1 MKQSINHPWAITE
14 KHVSRYGDLWA
25 TLDFEF
31 NDKITTEQFKID
43 PMNTEAGNLIIDNRS
58 LDLRYK
64 DILAYSKE
72 FEEMISNVYASNAN
86 KQEVYEVLIKGRT
99 FQLKRHELAKLATT
113 LSESAHAISRKY
125 ELGLYL

>member
-1 MKQSINHPWAITE
+1 MKNSINHPWAISD
-14 KHVSRYGDLWA
+14 KYVNRYGDVWA

-31 NDKITTEQFKID
+31 NEKVTTDQFKSD
-43 PMNTEAGNLIIDNRS
+43 PMNTEAGNLVIDGRS

-64 DILAYSKE
+64 DILSYSKE
-72 FEEMISNVYASNAN
+72 FEELIANVYASSTD
-86 KQEVYEVLIKGRT
+86 KQATYEVLIKGRT

-113 LSESAHAISRKY
+113 LSESAQSIARKY